1 MQHETLKFTCKLNS
15 VV

>member
-1 MQHETLKFTCKLNS
+1 MQKLNS